1 MKKIISLLLILVMC
15 LGLCA
20 CGEGGTASK
29 DYENAISELRFL
41 LENSFTESELHSQQ
55 YLPYLDNSLETPKR
69 PLFSDQESL
78 VNLYH
83 QFTELGDYKQ
93 AKEIADRF
101 SVVEKGYVSI
111 SETYV
116 DAFQQEHINEDFKGY
131 LLDAKGRRIW
141 ESFSMDGLGGSI
153 WVYDENGNQIREIA
167 NILHKYNEQG
177 LLIETKNVGSEGIY
191 AITTYSYDAQ
201 GNCVEQVCKTAD
213 GGTETIKYT
222 YDEQGRCIQKQR
234 ILAYSH
240 GGELEENYTYIY
252 SYDEQGNCTEIVS
265 TETNGATS
273 TTTYIYD
280 EQGNCLFENIVTG
293 ASHIYSKS
301 GNLIFTGG
309 AEVQDYQYEDGLPV
323 RVTFADGT
331 ILTFDYTPAY
341 YFDAE
346 GLVLSEE

>member
-1 MKKIISLLLILVMC
+1 MKKITLIILALILC
-15 LGLCA
+15 FGLCA
-20 CGEGGTASK
+20 CGSSNVESDGTTNK
-29 DYENAISELRFL
+29 DYEKAIGDLRFL

-131 LLDAKGRRIW
+131 LLDAKGRQIW
-141 ESFSMDGLGGSI
+141 ESFGMDGRGGSI

-177 LLIETKNVGSEGIY
+177 LLIETTDVGSEGIY
-191 AITTYSYDAQ
+191 TITTYSYDEHGKCTNQ
-201 GNCVEQVCKTAD
+201 ESKCAD
-213 GGTETIKYT
+213 GSTYIITYT
-222 YDEQGRCIQKQR
+222 YV
-234 ILAYSH
+234 
-240 GGELEENYTYIY
+240 
-252 SYDEQGNCTEIVS
+252 YDEQGNCTEKVCHEPS
-265 TETNGATS
+265 GDTE
-273 TTTYIYD
+273 TTTYWYD
-280 EQGNCLFENIVTG
+280 EEGNCLFEFGRYADGVNIGYDVK
-293 ASHIYSKS
+293 IYSKS
-301 GNLIFTGG
+301 GNLIYFTDAGLSGG
-309 AEVQDYQYEDGLPV
+309 KFDTLEDAKVTDYQYQDGLPV
-323 RVTFADGT
+323 SVTFANG
-331 ILTFDYTPAY
+331 ITFIFNYTPAY